1 MSEERKPAA
10 FRLDR
15 KPEISANTGLETQ
28 VKSSRK
34 PAVLSNVELL
44 EQPDAF
50 EAGLTTLT
58 AVIPLEK
65 PSGFGLGKLFFS
77 ALGLL
82 ISLGISLW
90 VDSLIR
96 DLFSRADWLGYTA
109 LGLAII
115 AGISFFFILGKE
127 LAGLARLNAASR
139 LRSQAE
145 QAFTGNDAKASRK
158 IITELETL
166 FVNVPQ
172 TAAGCRML
180 EQTRGEVVD
189 GRDLIKIA
197 EVQLL
202 GPLDQTARTMIL
214 QSAKRVSIVTAV
226 SPRALVDVGYILFE
240 SARLIRRLAELYGG
254 RPGTLGL
261 FRLSKTVISHLAVT
275 GTIAVGDSLIQQL
288 VGHGIAAKLSARL
301 GEGVINGLMT
311 ARVGI
316 AAMDVVRPL
325 PFNEIKRPGIGDFIS
340 ELVKLNGA
348 K

>member
-1 MSEERKPAA
+1 MSDIRKPAA
-10 FRLDR
+10 FRLDN
-15 KPEISANTGLETQ
+15 KPEIVVPAELENQAKT
-28 VKSSRK
+28 RTK
-34 PAVLSNVELL
+34 PAALPSVELL
-44 EQPDAF
+44 DQPDIF
-50 EAGLTTLT
+50 EAELT
-58 AVIPLEK
+58 ALTPVIPKEK
-65 PSGFGLGKLFFS
+65 PSGFGLGKLCFT

-82 ISLGISLW
+82 VSLGIGLW

-96 DLFSRADWLGYTA
+96 NLFSRSDWLGYAA
-109 LGLAII
+109 LGLVII
-115 AGISFFFILGKE
+115 AVVSFLFIVAKE
-127 LAGLARLNAASR
+127 LAGLARLNAVGR
-139 LRSQAE
+139 LRSDSE
-145 QAFTGNDAKASRK
+145 QAFTGNDTKASRK
-158 IITELETL
+158 IVAELEIL
-166 FVNVPQ
+166 FASVPQ
-172 TAAGCRML
+172 TAAGRRTL

-197 EVQLL
+197 EAQLL
-202 GPLDQTARTMIL
+202 GPLDKIARTMVL
-214 QSAKRVSIVTAV
+214 ESAKRVSIVTAV
-226 SPRALVDVGYILFE
+226 SPRALVDIGYILFE

-261 FRLSKTVISHLAVT
+261 FKLSKTVISHLAVT

-340 ELVKLNGA
+340 ELVKLSGP